1 MSQKFICVHGH
12 FYQPPRENPWLE
24 AVELQDSAFP
34 YHDWNERITAQ
45 CYAPNALARLLDGDG
60 RIEVITSNYSRMSF
74 NFGPTLLSW
83 IKEKQPEIHE
93 AIVDADRKSRE
104 RFGGHG
110 SAIAQV
116 YNHMILP
123 LANLRDK
130 HTQVLWGIRDFESRF
145 GHPPEGMWLAETAA
159 DTETLD
165 VLAQHGIKFT
175 ILSPYQASQ
184 VRALDNDAKWQDVNG
199 AHVDPTMPYLVKLP
213 GGRSLAVFFYD
224 APVSQAV
231 AFEKLLLNG
240 EKFAA
245 RLLGAFDG
253 SRGHDQLVHIATD
266 GESYGHH
273 FQYGDMALA
282 YALHQIETSKD
293 TKLTVYGEF
302 LESHPPTHEAKIHEA
317 SAWSCSHGVERW
329 KSDCGCC
336 AGGHGGWNQQWRM
349 PLRNAMDFLRDR
361 LAIFYEE
368 KARDFFKDPWA
379 ARNEYISVLLDR
391 SPESIASFLS
401 QQGTRGLDETETVLA
416 LSLLEM
422 QRHALLMFTSCGW
435 FFDELS
441 GLETVQVIQYA
452 ARALQLAGELG
463 AQNIE
468 PGFLEILA
476 KARSNLKEHENGR
489 VIYDKF
495 VLPAVMTREKV
506 AAHYAISSLF
516 ESYPEEATL
525 FFYVVKQ
532 ADRQLW
538 TTGSARLA
546 VGRIRVTFAITR
558 NTADIVYGVVHT
570 GDHNLNCG
578 VRFYE
583 SKEQY
588 ETLVRE
594 CKEVF
599 ERADFSEIIRVLDRH
614 FGEIHY
620 SLKNLFRDE
629 QTKVLNQILAQTRD
643 DIFNTYR
650 LLTDRYAPLTHFL
663 NDIHMPP
670 LNSLAPAAEFVL
682 NTELRRQFSNGHP
695 DAERLKGLVNEAR
708 ATNAALEKDDLAFTA
723 KMHFERLS
731 DELAK
736 TPEDAEV
743 LQRFSDSTA
752 LLPMLPFSVNLWKPQ
767 NVYFQ
772 LAGAKLP
779 EMKGRGD
786 DQSKAWTEKFLTLGE
801 RLGFH
806 VQRS

>member
-1 MSQKFICVHGH
+1 M
-12 FYQPPRENPWLE
+12 
-24 AVELQDSAFP
+24 
-34 YHDWNERITAQ
+34 
-45 CYAPNALARLLDGDG
+45 
-60 RIEVITSNYSRMSF
+60 
-74 NFGPTLLSW
+74 
-83 IKEKQPEIHE
+83 
-93 AIVDADRKSRE
+93 
-104 RFGGHG
+104 
-110 SAIAQV
+110 
-116 YNHMILP
+116 
-123 LANLRDK
+123 
-130 HTQVLWGIRDFESRF
+130 
-145 GHPPEGMWLAETAA
+145 
-159 DTETLD
+159 
-165 VLAQHGIKFT
+165 
-175 ILSPYQASQ
+175 
-184 VRALDNDAKWQDVNG
+184 
-199 AHVDPTMPYLVKLP
+199 
-213 GGRSLAVFFYD
+213 
-224 APVSQAV
+224 
-231 AFEKLLLNG
+231 
-240 EKFAA
+240 
-245 RLLGAFDG
+245 
-253 SRGHDQLVHIATD
+253 
-266 GESYGHH
+266 
-273 FQYGDMALA
+273 
-282 YALHQIETSKD
+282 
-293 TKLTVYGEF
+293 
-302 LESHPPTHEAKIHEA
+302 
-317 SAWSCSHGVERW
+317 
-329 KSDCGCC
+329 
-336 AGGHGGWNQQWRM
+336 
-349 PLRNAMDFLRDR
+349 
-361 LAIFYEE
+361 
-368 KARDFFKDPWA
+368 
-379 ARNEYISVLLDR
+379 
-391 SPESIASFLS
+391 
-401 QQGTRGLDETETVLA
+401 
-416 LSLLEM
+416 
-422 QRHALLMFTSCGW
+422 
-435 FFDELS
+435 
-441 GLETVQVIQYA
+441 
-452 ARALQLAGELG
+452 
-463 AQNIE
+463 
-468 PGFLEILA
+468 
-476 KARSNLKEHENGR
+476 
-489 VIYDKF
+489 IYDKF

>member
-1 MSQKFICVHGH
+1 
-12 FYQPPRENPWLE
+12 
-24 AVELQDSAFP
+24 
-34 YHDWNERITAQ
+34 
-45 CYAPNALARLLDGDG
+45 
-60 RIEVITSNYSRMSF
+60 
-74 NFGPTLLSW
+74 
-83 IKEKQPEIHE
+83 
-93 AIVDADRKSRE
+93 
-104 RFGGHG
+104 
-110 SAIAQV
+110 
-116 YNHMILP
+116 
-123 LANLRDK
+123 
-130 HTQVLWGIRDFESRF
+130 
-145 GHPPEGMWLAETAA
+145 
-159 DTETLD
+159 
-165 VLAQHGIKFT
+165 
-175 ILSPYQASQ
+175 
-184 VRALDNDAKWQDVNG
+184 
-199 AHVDPTMPYLVKLP
+199 
-213 GGRSLAVFFYD
+213 
-224 APVSQAV
+224 
-231 AFEKLLLNG
+231 
-240 EKFAA
+240 
-245 RLLGAFDG
+245 
-253 SRGHDQLVHIATD
+253 
-266 GESYGHH
+266 
-273 FQYGDMALA
+273 
-282 YALHQIETSKD
+282 
-293 TKLTVYGEF
+293 
-302 LESHPPTHEAKIHEA
+302 
-317 SAWSCSHGVERW
+317 
-329 KSDCGCC
+329 
-336 AGGHGGWNQQWRM
+336 
-349 PLRNAMDFLRDR
+349 
-361 LAIFYEE
+361 
-368 KARDFFKDPWA
+368 
-379 ARNEYISVLLDR
+379 
-391 SPESIASFLS
+391 
-401 QQGTRGLDETETVLA
+401 
-416 LSLLEM
+416 M

-767 NVYFQ
+767 NIYFQ
-772 LAGAKLP
+772 LAAAKLP
-779 EMKGRGD
+779 EMKRRGD